1 MDFPTEQGRSSG
13 EETFL
18 FGRDG
23 LLRPIWRAVLFAL
36 FCLLALNFSARIYNF
51 FFGPIA
57 DLPKPAFYGIL
68 VGLLLL
74 ESWAML
80 ALADRRSFRT
90 LGIWL
95 YSGWWREAFVGIS
108 VAAALMGGTI
118 GLLVVTRTVLYQG
131 LAASGS
137 HATRWGAIAL
147 LLLLAAASEELL
159 FRGYLLQRLI
169 ESVGGPAAVL
179 ILSALFGLG
188 HLGNPSATVFSTA
201 NTMLVGIL
209 LSLAYLRTRALW
221 LPIGLHFAWNFLLGP
236 IFSLPVSGIL
246 TSPVLLRP
254 VLNGHAWLTGGAY
267 GPEGGAGLTLI
278 CTAGT
283 LWLARTRRIGVSPA
297 MQEALQ

>member
-1 MDFPTEQGRSSG
+1 MDLSVEPASPLGQGSL
-13 EETFL
+13 L

-36 FCLLALNFSARIYNF
+36 FYLLVLSISVRVYFLI
-51 FFGPIA
+51 FGPVA
-57 DLPKPAFYGIL
+57 DLPNPVYYVLQDALL
-68 VGLLLL
+68 VL

-80 ALADRRSFRT
+80 ALADRRSLRT

-95 YSGWWREAFVGIS
+95 YSGWWREAFVGIG
-108 VAAALMGGTI
+108 VAAVLMGGTI
-118 GLLVVTRTVLYQG
+118 GLLVATKTVLYQG

-169 ESVGGPAAVL
+169 ESVGAPAAVL

-201 NTMLVGIL
+201 NTVLAGIL
-209 LSLAYLRTRALW
+209 FSLAYLRTRALW

-236 IFSLPVSGIL
+236 VFSLPVSGIL
-246 TSPVLLRP
+246 TSPVLLHP

-278 CTAGT
+278 CTAGI
-283 LWLARTRRIGVSPA
+283 LWLARTHTIGVSPA